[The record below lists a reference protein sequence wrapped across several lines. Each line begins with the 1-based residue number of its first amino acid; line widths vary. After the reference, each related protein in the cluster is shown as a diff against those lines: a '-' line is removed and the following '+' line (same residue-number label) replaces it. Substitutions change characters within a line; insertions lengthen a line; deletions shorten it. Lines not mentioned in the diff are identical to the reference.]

1 VLAVA
6 AWLGRDL
13 PRRLVEKQ
21 LAKAFG
27 GEVRLAALE
36 WPRKIPTGKLFVL
49 RGLEVETPVASP
61 AIRRVTIEIV
71 EARASWRQIL
81 DGKVDD
87 LVLRGLYA
95 QVDPTLPPFAPGE
108 SAGPPFA
115 TLEVAEGAAAD
126 LVYAATGRNLAGIG
140 GLRAR
145 VANQPGFP
153 GSFAATLFGLD
164 LADLEVV
171 LPLDLPPAVRR
182 QLEDLSLH
190 EVAIG
195 GESSAAGL
203 DLVANAAAWQE
214 AGFKLR
220 GENLEA
226 RLEGL
231 DLAALSSPG
240 APVEASG
247 KVDLAVTG
255 SLKAG
260 RVELI
265 ATPSKFKFEGQ
276 ETELGDTRLAAGFE
290 RGEAGVKLKVEALA
304 TELLASGMLP
314 VEAKPLLPVA
324 LEWQGEVE
332 LGRRLAR
339 GSGKLASRKLG
350 EFPFEGEFSA
360 ADGLD
365 LEVSTPRLAVARLL
379 EPLPPPKPGE
389 FRPAAKG
396 TISAVAKVE
405 GQPQEVA
412 VTAALKFADL
422 EPIEQ
427 VTALTGDS
435 RLRWS
440 ATRPLAVSV
449 DSLAGKG
456 RARLPI
462 EGLAPQ
468 EVDIRLRGAADIERG
483 FFELPEL
490 SLATKTLGKL
500 AGDLKLELPPG
511 KGLAAASAAGKVE
524 LSEVAVAR
532 WLDVLG
538 PAYRPAAMQ
547 LGGDFAASATV
558 SKIAGGPWAL
568 GGKWSLQKAG
578 FASTGGDRVLEGLGL
593 EGDFAAE
600 AAAGLADGSAYELRA
615 GGQGSGFQLLW
626 GTFFGD
632 FSAARPRLAAHAKG
646 KLGQEP
652 SLAAEILAS
661 PGFEIDAAL
670 EPGRRYSVA
679 VLAED
684 LEAVRRAWLL
694 PLFGEQ
700 APRRLAGRLDLEA
713 EGALPVE
720 AGGAFTTRGRLQ
732 LRSGE
737 LEQATLLA
745 QGIELDLPFDL
756 RAKGGAYSGPRLS
769 GSFAARRLAFGRFE
783 IPPLHSRLWVEAD
796 AAGLEEALEA
806 SFAGGKVRLE
816 KVAAGQVFAESP
828 RLEAAVFFDGISL
841 AELSAGAGLP
851 IEGRIDGGLPRL
863 TVQGQRLE
871 VEGGGKIALFG
882 GEVEVGDISGRDVF
896 SAYPRL
902 RLSAKFREI
911 DLGQITRRFDFGEMH
926 GIVEGEIENFELF
939 RNVPLSFKARVVSVE
954 RKGVKQTVDVKAVQ
968 NLTILGTGASTNVLD
983 RGLQRF
989 FKRYNYAALGVS
1001 AQLGNDVLLLRGLE
1015 QRDGKELFL
1024 RGRLPFSIDIV
1035 NAQPGKTVS
1044 FLAMVRRLKSL
1055 NLGQAKIGK

>member
-1 VLAVA
+1 LLLVLAVA

-21 LAKAFG
+21 LEQAFG

-36 WPRKIPTGKLFVL
+36 WPRKTPDGKLFVL
-49 RGLEVETPVASP
+49 RGLEVETPAASP
-61 AIRRVTIEIV
+61 ATRRLTIAIV
-71 EARASWRQIL
+71 EARATWRQIL

-95 QVDPTLPPFAPGE
+95 QVDPTLPLFAPGE
-108 SAGPPFA
+108 STGPPFV

-126 LVYAATGRNLAGIG
+126 LVYSASGRNLAGIG

-171 LPLDLPPAVRR
+171 LPLELPPAVRR
-182 QLEDLSLH
+182 QLVDLSLQ
-190 EVAIG
+190 EVAIE

-203 DLVANAAAWQE
+203 DLVAKAAAWQE
-214 AGFKLR
+214 AAFKLR

-247 KVDLAVTG
+247 KVDLAATG

-276 ETELGDTRLAAGFE
+276 ETALGGSRLVAGFE

-314 VEAKPLLPVA
+314 VEAKPLLPVT

-332 LGRRLAR
+332 FGYRIAR
-339 GSGKLASRKLG
+339 GSGKLASRRLG
-350 EFPFEGEFSA
+350 EFPFKGEFSA
-360 ADGLD
+360 AEGLD

-379 EPLPPPKPGE
+379 ELLPGE

-396 TISAVAKVE
+396 TVSAVAKVE
-405 GQPQEVA
+405 GQPLEVA

-483 FFELPEL
+483 LFELPEL
-490 SLATKTLGKL
+490 SLATKTLGRL
-500 AGDLKLELPPG
+500 EGDLKLELPPG
-511 KGLAAASAAGKVE
+511 KDLAAASAGGKVE

-532 WLDVLG
+532 WLEALG
-538 PAYRPAAMQ
+538 PDYRPAAMQ
-547 LGGDFAASATV
+547 LGGEFAASATL
-558 SKIAGGPWAL
+558 SKSAGEPWQL

-600 AAAGLADGSAYELRA
+600 AAAELADGSSYELRA
-615 GGQGSGFQLLW
+615 GGRGSGFQLLW
-626 GTFFGD
+626 GTLFGD
-632 FSAARPRLAAHAKG
+632 FSAARPRLATQAKG

-652 SLAAEILAS
+652 TLAAEILAS

-670 EPGRRYSVA
+670 EPGRRYRVA

-684 LEAVRRAWLL
+684 LEAVRRDWLL
-694 PLFGEQ
+694 PLFAEQ
-700 APRRLAGRLDLEA
+700 TPQRLAGRLELEA
-713 EGALPVE
+713 AGALPAE
-720 AGGAFTTRGRLQ
+720 TGGDFTTRGRLE

-737 LEQATLLA
+737 LEQATLAA

-796 AAGLEEALEA
+796 AAGLDEALEA

-816 KVAAGQVFAESP
+816 KVAAGQLFAASP

-851 IEGRIDGGLPRL
+851 IEGRIDGGLPRV

-926 GIVEGEIENFELF
+926 GIVQGEIENFELF

-954 RKGVKQTVDVKAVQ
+954 RKGVKQTIDVKAVQ

-989 FKRYNYAALGVS
+989 LKRYNYAALGIS